1 MFPNREIPIIG
12 IYSPYAGA
20 GKSTVANRLN
30 TRFGFA
36 RLKMAG
42 PLKDMLR
49 QYLSSQGLDLNTVED
64 MIEGKLKN
72 TPSPLLAG
80 KSARYAMQTIGTEW
94 GRDRM
99 GVDFWCDAA
108 KTQILKSTANGLSV
122 VVDDVRFPNGA
133 QMIHDIGGYMV
144 RVRRPDMEVAV
155 SKPWYKTI
163 LSKGHRSEGGLDNW
177 SFDLEVTN
185 GYTEASEFAVNAA
198 NEIIDLIHSGK
209 SERALADTG
218 VKPFIGR

>member
-1 MFPNREIPIIG
+1 MLPNREIPIIG

-49 QYLSSQGLDLNTVED
+49 QYLASQGVPLTTIEE

-72 TPSPLLAG
+72 EPSDLLAG

-94 GRDRM
+94 GRDCM
-99 GVDFWCDAA
+99 GIDFWCNAA
-108 KTQILKSTANGLSV
+108 KTQILKATENGLSV
-122 VVDDVRFPNGA
+122 VVDDVRFPNEA
-133 QMIHDIGGYMV
+133 QMIRDIGGYMV

-155 SKPWYKTI
+155 TAPWYKTI
-163 LSKGHRSEGGLDNW
+163 LSKGHRSEGGLDKW
-177 SFDLEVTN
+177 SFDLEITN
-185 GYTEASEFAVNAA
+185 RYTDASEFAVNAA
-198 NEIIDLIHSGK
+198 NEIINLVHSGK
-209 SERALADTG
+209 SERAP
-218 VKPFIGR
+218 PFIGR